1 MRTFDASS
9 PTFTGNQRFGGNL
22 HAARVVATF
31 IKFVLKSLDHRK
43 FQLKSLQSRHIRL
56 CNFTKHW
63 KMEAGCAGDG
73 SQTLDKLLSET
84 IEPDKV
90 ASFHKIPFREMMFAK
105 KFSDFESIMK
115 SY

>member
-1 MRTFDASS
+1 
-9 PTFTGNQRFGGNL
+9 
-22 HAARVVATF
+22 
-31 IKFVLKSLDHRK
+31 
-43 FQLKSLQSRHIRL
+43 
-56 CNFTKHW
+56 
-63 KMEAGCAGDG
+63 MEAGCAGDG